1 MVGIIHS
8 FLLTLST
15 YFYIA
20 RIMDNGQSN
29 EQLAL
34 AWQFVERTGVNVFLT
49 GKAGTGKTTF
59 LRQLKERSPKR
70 MVVVAPT
77 GVAAI
82 NAGGVTIHSFFQFP
96 LAPYIPGGSF
106 NAKDEKFR
114 FSKEKK
120 NIIRTLDLLVIDEI
134 SMVRADLL
142 DQIDAV
148 LRLHKD
154 RHRPFGGVQLLMI
167 GDLSQLAP
175 VVKDSEWALLREYYR
190 TPYFFGSHALQQTQ
204 HVTIE
209 LTHVYRQTD
218 YTFINILNE
227 VRENRLSAESL
238 ARLNSRVIKTES
250 RENVI
255 LNKVKDLAS
264 DCAEDNCQLSIVNSP
279 FTDGTIRLTTHN
291 ATANRYNEE
300 RMDALKGVRF
310 TFKAEVSGTFPES
323 SYPAEETLVL
333 KKGCQVMF
341 LKNDS
346 RGSRYYNGKLG
357 IVSAV
362 DAGRICVRGI
372 DDDVEIEVEPD
383 VWTNAR
389 YVIDKESKEIREEI
403 EGEFRQYPL
412 RLAWAITVHKSQGL
426 TFDRAVLDVNAA
438 FAAGQVYVA
447 LSRCRS
453 LEGLV
458 LTAPLSLSSVKTD
471 AMVTDYMNVELEQ
484 ARHTA
489 GHLVALQRDYY
500 LAMLTELFSFNA
512 VEADFYRMMRLID
525 EHLYK
530 VYPLLLKEYKQTA
543 ERLAKEVTA
552 VSATFY
558 RQYTTLVAEASDYA
572 NDALLAERIHK
583 AATYFVEKMDELIR
597 PLIERTDLDS
607 DNKEIRERIT
617 EAAYNLKQSFAQ
629 KRHLLAQ
636 VTEKGFCVSSYLK
649 DKAVG
654 MLNAEQ
660 PAKRERKKNRAEV
673 KIEVDRNA
681 DIRHPRLFHRLRAWR
696 NGRAE
701 ELGRPVYGVLTQK
714 ALIGIV
720 NELPTSGREL
730 LRMPGF
736 GKKSLE
742 MFGREILAIVEEYV
756 EELRVKS

>member
-1 MVGIIHS
+1 MEKEH
-8 FLLTLST
+8 
-15 YFYIA
+15 
-20 RIMDNGQSN
+20 DNP
-29 EQLAL
+29 ELDL

-59 LRQLKERSPKR
+59 LRRLKERSPKR

-96 LAPYIPGGSF
+96 LAPYIPNTSFRGS
-106 NAKDEKFR
+106 DEKYR
-114 FSKEKK
+114 FSKEEK

-154 RHRPFGGVQLLMI
+154 KNRPFGGVQLLMI

-175 VVKDSEWALLREYYR
+175 VVKESEWAMLREYYA
-190 TPYFFGSHALQQTQ
+190 TPYFFGSLALQQTQ

-209 LTHVYRQTD
+209 LSHVYRQTD
-218 YTFINILNE
+218 HTFINILNE
-227 VRENRLSAESL
+227 VRENRLTAESL
-238 ARLNSRVIKTES
+238 ALLNARVKRQQTTDYGQQS
-250 RENVI
+250 
-255 LNKVKDLAS
+255 
-264 DCAEDNCQLSIVNSP
+264 AERSEFKIQNSEL
-279 FTDGTIRLTTHN
+279 TDGTIRLTTHN

-300 RMDALKGVRF
+300 RMDALKTPRF
-310 TFKAEVSGTFPES
+310 SFKAKVTGNFPET

-346 RGSRYYNGKLG
+346 QGSRYYNGKLG
-357 IVSAV
+357 EVTFV
-362 DAGRICVRGI
+362 DGSKICVRGLE
-372 DDDVEIEVEPD
+372 DNTEVEVEPE
-383 VWTNAR
+383 VWTNAH

-426 TFDRAVLDVNAA
+426 TFERAVLDVNAA

-447 LSRCRS
+447 LSRLRS

-458 LTAPLSLSSVKTD
+458 LTAPLSASAVLTD
-471 AMVTDYMNVELEQ
+471 TAVSNYMNMELEQ

-489 GHLVALQRDYY
+489 DSLSTLQRDYY
-500 LAMLTELFSFNA
+500 LYQLTELFTFR
-512 VEADFYRMMRLID
+512 ELEWDFHRVLRLID

-530 VYPLLLKEYKQTA
+530 VYPLLLKMYKQA
-543 ERLAKEVTA
+543 DEQFARELTA

-558 RQYTTLVAEASDYA
+558 RQYAALVMQSEDYA
-572 NDALLAERIHK
+572 TDKLLAERIHK
-583 AATYFVEKMDELIR
+583 AAVYFADHLDTLLK
-597 PLIERTDLDS
+597 PLIERTRLDS
-607 DNKEIRERIT
+607 DNKEIKERIT
-617 EAAYNLKQSFAQ
+617 EAVYALQQSFAQ
-629 KRHLLAQ
+629 KRHLLARVVARGFS
-636 VTEKGFCVSSYLK
+636 VTSYLK

-654 MLNAEQ
+654 LLNAEQ
-660 PAKRERKKNRAEV
+660 PAKRERKSKAIE
-673 KIEVDRNA
+673 KIEVDRNS
-681 DIRHPRLFHRLRAWR
+681 DIKHPKLFHKLRAWR
-696 NGRAE
+696 AARAE

-742 MFGREILAIVEEYV
+742 MFGKEILAIVQEYIEDNPV
-756 EELRVKS
+756 

>member
-1 MVGIIHS
+1 MEKE
-8 FLLTLST
+8 
-15 YFYIA
+15 
-20 RIMDNGQSN
+20 NSN
-29 EQLAL
+29 EHLDL
-34 AWQFVERTGVNVFLT
+34 AWQLVERTGVNVFLT

-59 LRQLKERSPKR
+59 LRRLKERSPKR

-106 NAKDEKFR
+106 NTKDEKYR

-175 VVKDSEWALLREYYR
+175 VVKEGEWALLREYYR

-218 YTFINILNE
+218 HTFINILNE
-227 VRENRLSAESL
+227 VRENRLTSESL
-238 ARLNSRVIKTES
+238 ARLNSRVDNRQQTEADS
-250 RENVI
+250 
-255 LNKVKDLAS
+255 
-264 DCAEDNCQLSIVNSP
+264 QFSIFNSQ
-279 FTDGTIRLTTHN
+279 FGDGTIRLTTHN

-310 TFKAEVSGTFPES
+310 SFKAQVSGTFPES
-323 SYPAEETLVL
+323 SYPAEDKLVL

-346 RGSRYYNGKLG
+346 QGSRYYNGKLG
-357 IVSAV
+357 IVSAI
-362 DAGRICVRGI
+362 DAERICVCGI
-372 DDDVEIEVEPD
+372 DDGVEIEVEPD

-389 YVIDKESKEIREEI
+389 YVIDKETKEIREEI

-471 AMVTDYMNVELEQ
+471 ALVADYMNVELEQ
-484 ARHTA
+484 AQHTA
-489 GHLVALQRDYY
+489 GHLPVLERDYY
-500 LAMLTELFSFNA
+500 LMMLTELFSFKTL
-512 VEADFYRMMRLID
+512 ETDFHRMLRLID

-530 VYPLLLKEYKQTA
+530 VYPLLLKMYKQA
-543 ERLAKEVTA
+543 DERMGKEIASVA
-552 VSATFY
+552 AIFY
-558 RQYTTLVAEASDYA
+558 RQYTSLVMESPDYA
-572 NDALLAERIHK
+572 TDPLLAERIHK
-583 AATYFVEKMDELIR
+583 AAAYFVEKLDELLR
-597 PLIERTDLDS
+597 PLIEYAALDS
-607 DNKEIRERIT
+607 DNREVKERLT
-617 EAAYNLKQSFAQ
+617 EASYNFKQSFAQ
-629 KRHLLAQ
+629 KHHLLTRVVAN
-636 VTEKGFCVSSYLK
+636 GFNVSTYLK
-649 DKAVG
+649 DKAMG
-654 MLNAEQ
+654 LLGADQ
-660 PAKRERKKNRAEV
+660 ATKRERTKSKAQD

-681 DIRHPRLFHRLRAWR
+681 DIRHPRLFHKLRAWR
-696 NGRAE
+696 NERAE
-701 ELGRPVYGVLTQK
+701 ELGRPAYGVLTQK
-714 ALIGIV
+714 ALIGIT

-742 MFGREILAIVEEYV
+742 MFGREILAIVQEY
-756 EELRVKS
+756 LDDGMQP

>member
-1 MVGIIHS
+1 M
-8 FLLTLST
+8 
-15 YFYIA
+15 IA
-20 RIMDNGQSN
+20 VSEDLCIFVLMENKVKGDNSLN
-29 EQLAL
+29 PELEQ

-59 LRQLKERSPKR
+59 LRRLKERSPKR

-106 NAKDEKFR
+106 NARDEKYR

-175 VVKDSEWALLREYYR
+175 VVKESEWALLREYYR
-190 TPYFFGSHALQQTQ
+190 TPYFFGSLALQQTQ

-209 LTHVYRQTD
+209 LQHVYRQSD
-218 YTFINILNE
+218 VSFINILNE
-227 VRENRLSAESL
+227 VRENRLTPESL
-238 ARLNSRVIKTES
+238 ALLNSRYVE
-250 RENVI
+250 ENHNSKLI
-255 LNKVKDLAS
+255 THNS
-264 DCAEDNCQLSIVNSP
+264 DGV
-279 FTDGTIRLTTHN
+279 IRLTTHN
-291 ATANRYNEE
+291 ATANSYNEC
-300 RMDALKGVRF
+300 RMDELKSIRF
-310 TFKAEVSGTFPES
+310 TFKAEVTGTFPES
-323 SYPAEETLVL
+323 SYPADESLVL

-341 LKNDS
+341 LKNDAQ
-346 RGSRYYNGKLG
+346 GSRYYNGKLG
-357 IVSAV
+357 IVTEL
-362 DAGRICVRGI
+362 DAKHISVRGL
-372 DDDVEIEVEPD
+372 DDDVVVEVEPD

-412 RLAWAITVHKSQGL
+412 RLAWAITIHKSQGL

-447 LSRCRS
+447 LSRLRS

-458 LTAPLSLSSVKTD
+458 LTAPLSPLSVKTD
-471 AMVTDYMNVELEQ
+471 MAVTDYMNTELEQ

-489 GHLVALQRDYY
+489 AHLSTFEQDYY
-500 LAMLTELFSFNA
+500 LALLTELFGFKSL
-512 VEADFYRMMRLID
+512 EADFHRVLRLLD

-530 VYPLLLKEYKQTA
+530 VYPLLLKMYKEA
-543 ERLAKEVTA
+543 DARFSSEIVA
-552 VSATFY
+552 VSDTFY
-558 RQYTTLVAEASDYA
+558 RQYASLVAASSDYA
-572 NDALLAERIHK
+572 ADALLAERVHK
-583 AATYFVEKMDELIR
+583 AATYFVNRLDDLLLQ
-597 PLIERTDLDS
+597 LIERTRIDS
-607 DNKEIRERIT
+607 DNKDLKERIA
-617 EAAYNLKQSFAQ
+617 EAVYNLQQSFAQ
-629 KRHLLAQ
+629 KRYLLAQ
-636 VTEKGFCVSSYLK
+636 VVENGFATSSYLK

-654 MLNAEQ
+654 MLRAEQ
-660 PAKRERKKNRAEV
+660 PVKRERKKSKVQE
-673 KIEVDRNA
+673 KIDVDRNS
-681 DIRHPRLFHRLRAWR
+681 DIRHPRLFQRLRAWR
-696 NGRAE
+696 ARRAD
-701 ELGRPVYGVLTQK
+701 ELGRPAYSVLSQR
-714 ALIGIV
+714 ALVGIV
-720 NELPTSGREL
+720 NELPVSGREL
-730 LRMPGF
+730 LRIPGF

-742 MFGREILAIVEEYV
+742 MFGKEILAIVQEYV
-756 EELRVKS
+756 DDTPLL

>member
-1 MVGIIHS
+1 MENPE
-8 FLLTLST
+8 L
-15 YFYIA
+15 
-20 RIMDNGQSN
+20 D
-29 EQLAL
+29 L

-96 LAPYIPGGSF
+96 LAPYIPGSSF
-106 NAKDEKFR
+106 NTKDEKFR

-148 LRLHKD
+148 LRLYKD
-154 RHRPFGGVQLLMI
+154 KHRPFGGVQLLMI

-175 VVKDSEWALLREYYR
+175 VVKENEWGMLREYYN
-190 TPYFFGSHALQQTQ
+190 TPYFFASHALRQTQ

-209 LTHVYRQTD
+209 LKHVYRQTD
-218 YTFINILNE
+218 RCFIDILNE
-227 VRENRLSAESL
+227 VRENRLTPESL
-238 ARLNSRVIKTES
+238 ERLNSRYIV
-250 RENVI
+250 
-255 LNKVKDLAS
+255 AQS
-264 DCAEDNCQLSIVNSP
+264 DSQLDEGI
-279 FTDGTIRLTTHN
+279 IRLTTHN
-291 ATANRYNEE
+291 ATANQYNEE

-310 TFKAEVSGTFPES
+310 SFKAQIVGNFPES
-323 SYPAEETLVL
+323 SYPAEEKLVL

-346 RGSRYYNGKLG
+346 QGSRYYNGKLG

-362 DAGRICVRGI
+362 DAEKICVRGI
-372 DDDVEIEVEPD
+372 DDGMEIEVEPD

-389 YVIDKESKEIREEI
+389 YVIDRETKEIREEI

-412 RLAWAITVHKSQGL
+412 RLAWAITIHKSQGL

-458 LTAPLSLSSVKTD
+458 LTAPLLASSVKTD
-471 AMVTDYMNVELEQ
+471 AMVTDYMNDELEQ
-484 ARHTA
+484 ARYATTR
-489 GHLVALQRDYY
+489 LDNYEKDYY
-500 LAMLTELFSFNA
+500 LAMLTELF
-512 VEADFYRMMRLID
+512 DFKPLEWDFHRVLRILD

-530 VYPLLLKEYKQTA
+530 VYPLLLQMYKQADKRFSQEIIT
-543 ERLAKEVTA
+543 
-552 VSATFY
+552 VSANFY
-558 RQYTTLVAEASDYA
+558 RQYAALVMQSADYA
-572 NDALLAERIHK
+572 TDAHLAERIHK
-583 AATYFVEKMDELIR
+583 ASAYF
-597 PLIERTDLDS
+597 IERLNDFINPLVERTKLDS
-607 DNKEIRERIT
+607 DNKELKERIA
-617 EAAYNLKQSFAQ
+617 EATYNFKQTFMQ
-629 KRHLLAQ
+629 KFQLLGR
-636 VTEKGFCVSSYLK
+636 VVENGFNVSSYLK
-649 DKAVG
+649 DKALG
-654 MLNAEQ
+654 LLSNEQ
-660 PAKRERKKNRAEV
+660 PAKRGQKKGKTVE
-673 KIEVDRNA
+673 KIEVDRNS
-681 DIRHPRLFHRLRAWR
+681 DIRHPKLFARLRAWR
-696 NGRAE
+696 SGRAE

-714 ALIGIV
+714 ALIGIT
-720 NELPTSGREL
+720 NELPISGREL
-730 LRMPGF
+730 LSMPGF

-742 MFGREILAIVEEYV
+742 MFGKEILAIVQEYIDDNPV
-756 EELRVKS
+756 

>member
-1 MVGIIHS
+1 ME
-8 FLLTLST
+8 
-15 YFYIA
+15 
-20 RIMDNGQSN
+20 RENSN
-29 EQLAL
+29 EHLDL
-34 AWQFVERTGVNVFLT
+34 AWQLVERTGVNVFLT

-59 LRQLKERSPKR
+59 LRRLKERSPKR

-106 NAKDEKFR
+106 NTKDEKYR

-175 VVKDSEWALLREYYR
+175 VVKEGEWALLREYYR

-218 YTFINILNE
+218 HTFINILNE
-227 VRENRLSAESL
+227 VRENRLTPESL
-238 ARLNSRVIKTES
+238 ARLNSRVDNRQQTEADS
-250 RENVI
+250 QFSI
-255 LNKVKDLAS
+255 LNS
-264 DCAEDNCQLSIVNSP
+264 Q
-279 FTDGTIRLTTHN
+279 FGDGTIRLTTHN

-310 TFKAEVSGTFPES
+310 SFRAQVSGTFPES
-323 SYPAEETLVL
+323 SYPAEEKLVL

-346 RGSRYYNGKLG
+346 QGSRYYNGKLG

-362 DAGRICVRGI
+362 DAESICVRGI
-372 DDDVEIEVEPD
+372 DDGEEIEVEPD

-389 YVIDKESKEIREEI
+389 YVIDKETKEIREEI

-458 LTAPLSLSSVKTD
+458 LTAPLSPTSVKTD
-471 AMVTDYMNVELEQ
+471 ALVTDYMNVELEQ

-489 GHLVALQRDYY
+489 GHLPVLERDYY
-500 LAMLTELFSFNA
+500 LMMLTELFSFKTL
-512 VEADFYRMMRLID
+512 EADFHRMLRLID

-530 VYPLLLKEYKQTA
+530 VYPLLLKMYKQA
-543 ERLAKEVTA
+543 DERWGKEVA
-552 VSATFY
+552 SVAATFY
-558 RQYTTLVAEASDYA
+558 RQYTSLVMESADYA
-572 NDALLAERIHK
+572 TDSLLAERIHK
-583 AATYFVEKMDELIR
+583 AATYFVEKLDELLR
-597 PLIERTDLDS
+597 PLIEYASLDS
-607 DNKEIRERIT
+607 DNREVKERLT
-617 EAAYNLKQSFAQ
+617 EASYNFKQSFGQ
-629 KRHLLAQ
+629 KHHLLTRVVAN
-636 VTEKGFCVSSYLK
+636 GFNVSTYLK
-649 DKAVG
+649 DKAMG
-654 MLNAEQ
+654 LLGADQ
-660 PAKRERKKNRAEV
+660 TAKRERTKSKAQE

-681 DIRHPRLFHRLRAWR
+681 DIRHPRLFYKLRAWR
-696 NGRAE
+696 NERAE
-701 ELGRPVYGVLTQK
+701 ELGRPAYGVLTQK
-714 ALIGIV
+714 ALIGIT

-742 MFGREILAIVEEYV
+742 MFGKEILAIVQGYIDDGMEP
-756 EELRVKS
+756 

>member
-1 MVGIIHS
+1 MKKE
-8 FLLTLST
+8 
-15 YFYIA
+15 
-20 RIMDNGQSN
+20 QEN
-29 EQLAL
+29 EHLDL
-34 AWQFVERTGVNVFLT
+34 AWQLVERTGVNVFLT

-59 LRQLKERSPKR
+59 LRRLKERSPKR

-106 NAKDEKFR
+106 NTKDEKYR

-175 VVKDSEWALLREYYR
+175 VVKEGEWVLLREYYR

-218 YTFINILNE
+218 HTFINILNE
-227 VRENRLSAESL
+227 VRENRLTSESL
-238 ARLNSRVIKTES
+238 ARLNSRVDNRQQTEADS
-250 RENVI
+250 QFSI
-255 LNKVKDLAS
+255 LNS
-264 DCAEDNCQLSIVNSP
+264 Q
-279 FTDGTIRLTTHN
+279 FGDGTIRLTTHN

-300 RMDALKGVRF
+300 RMDALKSIRF
-310 TFKAEVSGTFPES
+310 TFRADVSGTFPES
-323 SYPAEETLVL
+323 SYPAEEKLVL

-346 RGSRYYNGKLG
+346 QGSRYYNGKLG
-357 IVSAV
+357 IISHV
-362 DAGRICVRGI
+362 DANTIRVRGI
-372 DDDVEIEVEPD
+372 DDGVEIEVEPD

-389 YVIDKESKEIREEI
+389 YVIDKETKEIREEI

-458 LTAPLSLSSVKTD
+458 LTAPLSPSSVRTD
-471 AMVTDYMNVELEQ
+471 AVVTDYMNVELAQ
-484 ARHTA
+484 AQHTA
-489 GHLVALQRDYY
+489 SHLTTLERDYY
-500 LAMLTELFSFNA
+500 LAMLTELFHFNTLA
-512 VEADFYRMMRLID
+512 ADFHRMLRLID
-525 EHLYK
+525 EHLNK
-530 VYPLLLKEYKQTA
+530 VYPLLLKEYKKA
-543 ERLAKEVTA
+543 DERMAKEVTA
-552 VSATFY
+552 VSDTFY
-558 RQYTTLVAEASDYA
+558 RQYATLVMESAHYA
-572 NDALLAERIHK
+572 TDKLLAERIHK
-583 AATYFVEKMDELIR
+583 AATYFLERLDELLH
-597 PLIERTDLDS
+597 PLIERAALDS
-607 DNKEIRERIT
+607 DNREIKERLT
-617 EAAYNLKQSFAQ
+617 EATYNLRQSFAQ
-629 KRHLLAQ
+629 KRHLLAR
-636 VTEKGFCVSSYLK
+636 VVENGFSVSAYLK
-649 DKAVG
+649 DKAIG
-654 MLNAEQ
+654 LLNADQ
-660 PAKRERKKNRAEV
+660 PSKRERKKSVSPE

-681 DIRHPRLFHRLRAWR
+681 DIRHPRLFHKLRAWR
-696 NGRAE
+696 SARAD

-714 ALIGIV
+714 TLIGIV
-720 NELPTSGREL
+720 NELPTTGRDL

-742 MFGREILAIVEEYV
+742 MFGHEILAIVEGYIEDGV
-756 EELRVKS
+756 E

>member
-1 MVGIIHS
+1 MRKVSEG
-8 FLLTLST
+8 
-15 YFYIA
+15 
-20 RIMDNGQSN
+20 MKKEQSN
-29 EQLAL
+29 EQLDL
-34 AWQFVERTGVNVFLT
+34 AWQLVERTGVNVFLT

-59 LRQLKERSPKR
+59 LRRLKERSPKR

-106 NAKDEKFR
+106 NTKDEKYR

-175 VVKDSEWALLREYYR
+175 VVKEGEWVLLREYYR

-227 VRENRLSAESL
+227 VRENRLTSESL
-238 ARLNSRVIKTES
+238 ARLNSRVGNRQQTEADS
-250 RENVI
+250 
-255 LNKVKDLAS
+255 
-264 DCAEDNCQLSIVNSP
+264 QFSIFNSQ
-279 FTDGTIRLTTHN
+279 FGDGTIRLTTHN

-310 TFKAEVSGTFPES
+310 SFKAQVSGTFPES
-323 SYPAEETLVL
+323 SYPAEEKLVL

-346 RGSRYYNGKLG
+346 QGSRYYNGKLG

-362 DAGRICVRGI
+362 DAESICVCGI
-372 DDDVEIEVEPD
+372 DDGVEIEVEPD

-389 YVIDKESKEIREEI
+389 YVIDKETKEIREEI

-458 LTAPLSLSSVKTD
+458 LTAPLSPTSVKTD
-471 AMVTDYMNVELEQ
+471 ALVTDYMNVELEQ
-484 ARHTA
+484 AQHTA
-489 GHLVALQRDYY
+489 GHLPALERDYY
-500 LAMLTELFSFNA
+500 LMMLTELFSFKTL
-512 VEADFYRMMRLID
+512 EADFHRMLRLID

-530 VYPLLLKEYKQTA
+530 VYPLLLKMYKQA
-543 ERLAKEVTA
+543 DERWGKEVA
-552 VSATFY
+552 SVAATFY
-558 RQYTTLVAEASDYA
+558 RQYTSLVMESPDYA
-572 NDALLAERIHK
+572 TDPLLAERIHK
-583 AATYFVEKMDELIR
+583 AAAYFVEKLDELLR
-597 PLIERTDLDS
+597 PLIEYAALDS
-607 DNKEIRERIT
+607 DNREVKERLT
-617 EAAYNLKQSFAQ
+617 EASYNFKQSFAQ
-629 KRHLLAQ
+629 KYHLLTRVVAN
-636 VTEKGFCVSSYLK
+636 GFNVSTYLK
-649 DKAVG
+649 DKAMG
-654 MLNAEQ
+654 LLGADQ
-660 PAKRERKKNRAEV
+660 ATKRERTKSKAQE

-681 DIRHPRLFHRLRAWR
+681 DIRHPRLFHKLRSWR
-696 NGRAE
+696 NERAE

-714 ALIGIV
+714 ALIGIT

-742 MFGREILAIVEEYV
+742 MFGREILAIVQEY
-756 EELRVKS
+756 LDDGMQP

>member
-1 MVGIIHS
+1 MDRTDTHS
-8 FLLTLST
+8 TNPEL
-15 YFYIA
+15 
-20 RIMDNGQSN
+20 D
-29 EQLAL
+29 L
-34 AWQFVERTGVNVFLT
+34 AWQLVERTGVNVFLT

-59 LRQLKERSPKR
+59 LRRLKERSPKR

-106 NAKDEKFR
+106 NTKDEKYR

-175 VVKDSEWALLREYYR
+175 VVKEGEWALLREYYR

-218 YTFINILNE
+218 RTFIDILNE
-227 VRENRLSAESL
+227 VRENRLTPESL
-238 ARLNSRVIKTES
+238 ALLNSRVVES
-250 RENVI
+250 GKMMAEG
-255 LNKVKDLAS
+255 S
-264 DCAEDNCQLSIVNSP
+264 HPEDNCHLSSFNFPLES
-279 FTDGTIRLTTHN
+279 DGVIRLTTHN

-310 TFKAEVSGTFPES
+310 SFRAQVSGTFPES
-323 SYPAEETLVL
+323 SYPAEEKLVL

-346 RGSRYYNGKLG
+346 QGSRYYNGKLG

-362 DAGRICVRGI
+362 DAESICVRGI
-372 DDDVEIEVEPD
+372 DDGVEIEVEPD
-383 VWTNAR
+383 AWTNAR
-389 YVIDKESKEIREEI
+389 YVIDKETKEIREEI

-458 LTAPLSLSSVKTD
+458 LTAPLSPTSVKTD
-471 AMVTDYMNVELEQ
+471 ALVTDYMNVELEQ

-489 GHLVALQRDYY
+489 GHLPVLERDYY
-500 LAMLTELFSFNA
+500 LMMLTELFSFKTL
-512 VEADFYRMMRLID
+512 ETDFHRMLRLID

-530 VYPLLLKEYKQTA
+530 VYPLLLKMYKQA
-543 ERLAKEVTA
+543 DERWGKEVA
-552 VSATFY
+552 SVAATFY
-558 RQYTTLVAEASDYA
+558 RQYTSLVMESADYA
-572 NDALLAERIHK
+572 TDPLLAERIHK
-583 AATYFVEKMDELIR
+583 AATYFVEKLDELLR
-597 PLIERTDLDS
+597 PLIEYASLDS
-607 DNKEIRERIT
+607 DNREVKERLT
-617 EAAYNLKQSFAQ
+617 EASYNFKQSFGQ
-629 KRHLLAQ
+629 KHHLLTRVVAN
-636 VTEKGFCVSSYLK
+636 GFNVATYLK
-649 DKAVG
+649 DKAMG
-654 MLNAEQ
+654 LLGADQ
-660 PAKRERKKNRAEV
+660 TAKRERTKSKAQE

-681 DIRHPRLFHRLRAWR
+681 DIRHPRLFYKLRAWR
-696 NGRAE
+696 NERAE
-701 ELGRPVYGVLTQK
+701 ELGRPAYGVLTQK
-714 ALIGIV
+714 ALIGIT
-720 NELPTSGREL
+720 NELPISGREL

-742 MFGREILAIVEEYV
+742 MFGKEILAIVQGYIDDGMEP
-756 EELRVKS
+756 

>member
-1 MVGIIHS
+1 
-8 FLLTLST
+8 
-15 YFYIA
+15 
-20 RIMDNGQSN
+20 MDKEHVNP
-29 EQLAL
+29 ELDL

-59 LRQLKERSPKR
+59 LRRLKERSPKR

-96 LAPYIPGGSF
+96 LAPYIPNTSFRGS
-106 NAKDEKFR
+106 DEKYR

-154 RHRPFGGVQLLMI
+154 KNRPFGGVQLLMI

-175 VVKDSEWALLREYYR
+175 VVKESEWALLREHYA
-190 TPYFFGSHALQQTQ
+190 TPYFFGSLALQQTQ

-209 LTHVYRQTD
+209 LSHVYRQTD
-218 YTFINILNE
+218 HTFINILNE
-227 VRENRLSAESL
+227 VRENRLTAESL
-238 ARLNSRVIKTES
+238 ALLNARVGVS
-250 RENVI
+250 
-255 LNKVKDLAS
+255 L
-264 DCAEDNCQLSIVNSP
+264 QLSKLSENSENSENSE
-279 FTDGTIRLTTHN
+279 FIIHNSELTDGTIRLTTHN

-300 RMDALKGVRF
+300 RMDALKTPRF
-310 TFKAEVSGTFPES
+310 SFKATVTGNFPET

-346 RGSRYYNGKLG
+346 QGSRYYNGKLG
-357 IVSAV
+357 EVTFV
-362 DAGRICVRGI
+362 DGSKICVRGLE
-372 DDDVEIEVEPD
+372 DNTEVEVEPE
-383 VWTNAR
+383 VWTNAH

-426 TFDRAVLDVNAA
+426 TFERAVLDVNAA

-447 LSRCRS
+447 LSRLRS

-458 LTAPLSLSSVKTD
+458 LTAPLSASAVLTD
-471 AMVTDYMNVELEQ
+471 TAVSNYMNMELEQ

-489 GHLVALQRDYY
+489 DSLSTLQRDYY
-500 LAMLTELFSFNA
+500 LYQLTELFTFR
-512 VEADFYRMMRLID
+512 ELEWDFRRVLRLID

-530 VYPLLLKEYKQTA
+530 VYPLLLKMYKQA
-543 ERLAKEVTA
+543 DEQFARELTA

-558 RQYTTLVAEASDYA
+558 RQYAALVMQSEDYA
-572 NDALLAERIHK
+572 TDKLLAERIHK
-583 AATYFVEKMDELIR
+583 AAVYFADHLDTLLK
-597 PLIERTDLDS
+597 PLIERTRLDS
-607 DNKEIRERIT
+607 DNKEIKERIT
-617 EAAYNLKQSFAQ
+617 EAVYALQQSFAQ
-629 KRHLLAQ
+629 KRHLLARVIARGFS
-636 VTEKGFCVSSYLK
+636 VTSYLK

-654 MLNAEQ
+654 LLNAEQ
-660 PAKRERKKNRAEV
+660 PAKRERKSKAVE
-673 KIEVDRNA
+673 KIEVDRNS
-681 DIRHPRLFHRLRAWR
+681 DIKHPKLFHKLRAWR
-696 NGRAE
+696 ADRAE

-742 MFGREILAIVEEYV
+742 MFGKEILAIVQEYI
-756 EELRVKS
+756 EDDPTIF

>member
-1 MVGIIHS
+1 M
-8 FLLTLST
+8 
-15 YFYIA
+15 
-20 RIMDNGQSN
+20 RKEQSN
-29 EQLAL
+29 EQLDL

-59 LRQLKERSPKR
+59 LRRLKERSPKR

-106 NAKDEKFR
+106 NAKDEKYR

-175 VVKDSEWALLREYYR
+175 VVKDSEWTLLREYYR

-218 YTFINILNE
+218 HTFINILNE
-227 VRENRLSAESL
+227 VRENRLTSTSL
-238 ARLNSRVIKTES
+238 GLLNSRVINEDTHSETHDS
-250 RENVI
+250 P
-255 LNKVKDLAS
+255 LKV
-264 DCAEDNCQLSIVNSP
+264 QNS
-279 FTDGTIRLTTHN
+279 DGTIRLTTHN
-291 ATANRYNEE
+291 AIANRYNEE
-300 RMDALKGVRF
+300 RMDALDGVRF
-310 TFKAEVSGTFPES
+310 TFRAEVTGSFPES
-323 SYPAEETLVL
+323 SYPAEQKLVL
-333 KKGCQVMF
+333 KRGCQVMF
-341 LKNDS
+341 LKNDAQ
-346 RGSRYYNGKLG
+346 GSRYYNGKLG
-357 IVSAV
+357 MVSAI
-362 DAGRICVRGI
+362 DTEHIRVRGI
-372 DDDVEIEVEPD
+372 DDGEEIEVEPD

-389 YVIDKESKEIREEI
+389 YVIDKDTKEIREEI

-438 FAAGQVYVA
+438 FASGQVYVA
-447 LSRCRS
+447 LSRCRT
-453 LEGLV
+453 LEGLL
-458 LTAPLSLSSVKTD
+458 LTAPLLPSSVRTD
-471 AMVTDYMNVELEQ
+471 AVVADYMNVELEQ
-484 ARHTA
+484 AQHTA
-489 GHLVALQRDYY
+489 GHLTAFERDYY
-500 LAMLTELFSFNA
+500 LAMLTELFSFKTLE
-512 VEADFYRMMRLID
+512 VDFHRMLRLID

-530 VYPLLLKEYKQTA
+530 VYPLLLKEYKQA
-543 ERLAKEVTA
+543 DERLAGEVTA

-558 RQYTTLVAEASDYA
+558 RQYAALVMESADYA
-572 NDALLAERIHK
+572 SNPHLAERIRK
-583 AATYFVEKMDELIR
+583 ASTYFKDKLNDFILPLVER
-597 PLIERTDLDS
+597 VALDS
-607 DNKEIRERIT
+607 DNREVKERLT
-617 EAAYNLKQSFAQ
+617 EATYNLKQSFAQ
-629 KRHLLAQ
+629 KIHLLTR
-636 VTEKGFCVSSYLK
+636 VVDNGFSVSTYLK
-649 DKAVG
+649 DKAIG
-654 MLNAEQ
+654 LLNADTTT
-660 PAKRERKKNRAEV
+660 KRERKRGKVDE

-681 DIRHPRLFHRLRAWR
+681 DIQHPRLFHKLRAWR
-696 NGRAE
+696 SARAE

-720 NELPTSGREL
+720 NELPISGREL

-742 MFGREILAIVEEYV
+742 MFGREILTIVQEYIDDGMQP
-756 EELRVKS
+756 

>member
-1 MVGIIHS
+1 MGQDII
-8 FLLTLST
+8 
-15 YFYIA
+15 
-20 RIMDNGQSN
+20 N
-29 EQLAL
+29 EQLDL

-59 LRQLKERSPKR
+59 LRRLKERSPKR

-106 NAKDEKFR
+106 NTKDEKYR
-114 FSKEKK
+114 FGKEKK

-175 VVKDSEWALLREYYR
+175 VVKDSEWSLLREYYH

-218 YTFINILNE
+218 RTFIDILNE
-227 VRENRLSAESL
+227 VRENRLTSESL
-238 ARLNSRVIKTES
+238 ARLNSRVAYGQQTGT
-250 RENVI
+250 
-255 LNKVKDLAS
+255 
-264 DCAEDNCQLSIVNSP
+264 NSEIRNQKSEIIE
-279 FTDGTIRLTTHN
+279 GVIRLTTHN

-310 TFKAEVSGTFPES
+310 SFRADVTGAFPES
-323 SYPAEETLVL
+323 SYPAEEKLVL

-346 RGSRYYNGKLG
+346 QGSRYYNGKLG
-357 IVSAV
+357 VVSAI
-362 DAGRICVRGI
+362 DAERICVRGI
-372 DDDVEIEVEPD
+372 DDGEEIVVEPD

-389 YVIDKESKEIREEI
+389 YVIDKETKEIREEI

-471 AMVTDYMNVELEQ
+471 ALVTDYMNVELEQ
-484 ARHTA
+484 AQHTA
-489 GHLVALQRDYY
+489 GHLTALERDYY
-500 LAMLTELFSFNA
+500 LMMLTELFNFKTL
-512 VEADFYRMMRLID
+512 EADFHRMLRLID

-530 VYPLLLKEYKQTA
+530 VYPLLLKEYKRA
-543 ERLAKEVTA
+543 DERMTKEITA

-558 RQYTTLVAEASDYA
+558 RQYAALVMESPDYA
-572 NDALLAERIHK
+572 ADRLLAERIHK
-583 AATYFVEKMDELIR
+583 AASYFLERLDDFMG
-597 PLIERTDLDS
+597 PLMERAALDS
-607 DNKEIRERIT
+607 DNKEVKERLT

-629 KRHLLAQ
+629 KRHLLAR
-636 VTEKGFCVSSYLK
+636 VVGNGFNVSAYLK
-649 DKAVG
+649 DKAMG
-654 MLNAEQ
+654 LLNADQ
-660 PAKRERKKNRAEV
+660 PAKRERKKSAVPE

-681 DIRHPRLFHRLRAWR
+681 DIRHPRLFHKLRAWR
-696 NGRAE
+696 SERAE
-701 ELGRPVYGVLTQK
+701 ELERPVYGVLTQK
-714 ALIGIV
+714 ALIGIA

-742 MFGREILAIVEEYV
+742 MFGREILAIVREYL
-756 EELRVKS
+756 EN

>member
-1 MVGIIHS
+1 MDTIDTHS
-8 FLLTLST
+8 TNSEL
-15 YFYIA
+15 
-20 RIMDNGQSN
+20 D
-29 EQLAL
+29 L
-34 AWQFVERTGVNVFLT
+34 AWQLVERTGVNVFLT

-59 LRQLKERSPKR
+59 LRRLRERSPKR

-96 LAPYIPGGSF
+96 LAPYIPGGAF
-106 NAKDEKFR
+106 RAKDEKYR

-148 LRLHKD
+148 LRLHRD

-175 VVKDSEWALLREYYR
+175 VVKESEWALLREYYR
-190 TPYFFGSHALQQTQ
+190 TPYFFGSLALQQTQ

-209 LTHVYRQTD
+209 LSHVYRQTD
-218 YTFINILNE
+218 RTFINILNE
-227 VRENRLSAESL
+227 VRENRLTPASL
-238 ARLNSRVIKTES
+238 ARLNERVVFSES
-250 RENVI
+250 EESV
-255 LNKVKDLAS
+255 
-264 DCAEDNCQLSIVNSP
+264 
-279 FTDGTIRLTTHN
+279 DGVIRLTTHN

-300 RMDALKGVRF
+300 RMDALKGIRF
-310 TFKAEVSGTFPES
+310 SFKAKVIGNFPES

-333 KKGCQVMF
+333 KEGCQVMF

-346 RGSRYYNGKLG
+346 QDSRYYNGKLG
-357 IVSAV
+357 VVTSV
-362 DAGRICVRGI
+362 DASKICVRGI
-372 DDDVEIEVEPD
+372 EDDNIVEVEPE

-389 YVIDKESKEIREEI
+389 YVIDKETKEIREEI

-412 RLAWAITVHKSQGL
+412 RLAWAITIHKSQGL

-458 LTAPLSLSSVKTD
+458 LTAPLNTASVRTD
-471 AMVTDYMNVELEQ
+471 MVVTDYMNTELEQ
-484 ARHTA
+484 AQQTA
-489 GHLVALQRDYY
+489 NRLDALERDYY
-500 LAMLTELFSFNA
+500 HSMLAELF
-512 VEADFYRMMRLID
+512 DFRPLEWDFHRMLRLLD

-530 VYPLLLKEYKQTA
+530 VYPQLLKRYKQA
-543 ERLAKEVTA
+543 DEKFAREITA
-552 VSATFY
+552 VSGTFY
-558 RQYTTLVAEASDYA
+558 RQYTEFVIQSEDYA
-572 NDALLAERIHK
+572 ADTHLAERIHK
-583 AATYFVEKMDELIR
+583 AATYFVERLETLLK
-597 PLIERTDLDS
+597 PLLSDTQVDS
-607 DNKEIRERIT
+607 DNQEIKERIVET
-617 EAAYNLKQSFAQ
+617 LYTLNQTFAQ
-629 KRHLLAQ
+629 KLHLLSR
-636 VTEKGFCVSSYLK
+636 VTQQGFTVADYLK
-649 DKAVG
+649 AKATGLLSV
-654 MLNAEQ
+654 E
-660 PAKRERKKNRAEV
+660 PTKRERKKSATTE
-673 KIEVDRNA
+673 KIDVDRNS
-681 DIRHPRLFHRLRAWR
+681 DIRHPKLFHTLRQWR
-696 NGRAE
+696 AARAE

-714 ALIGIV
+714 SLIGIA
-720 NELPTSGREL
+720 NELPMSGREL

-742 MFGREILAIVEEYV
+742 MFGKEILAIIQEYIEDNPV
-756 EELRVKS
+756 

>member
-1 MVGIIHS
+1 MGQDII
-8 FLLTLST
+8 
-15 YFYIA
+15 
-20 RIMDNGQSN
+20 N
-29 EQLAL
+29 EQLDL

-59 LRQLKERSPKR
+59 LRRLKERSPKR

-106 NAKDEKFR
+106 NTKDEKYR

-175 VVKDSEWALLREYYR
+175 VVKDSEWSLLREYYH

-218 YTFINILNE
+218 RTFIDILNE
-227 VRENRLSAESL
+227 VRENRLTSESL
-238 ARLNSRVIKTES
+238 ARLNSRVAYGQQTGT
-250 RENVI
+250 
-255 LNKVKDLAS
+255 
-264 DCAEDNCQLSIVNSP
+264 NSEIRNQKSEIIE
-279 FTDGTIRLTTHN
+279 GVIRLTTHN

-300 RMDALKGVRF
+300 RMDALNGVRF
-310 TFKAEVSGTFPES
+310 SFRADVTGTFPES
-323 SYPAEETLVL
+323 SYPAEEKLVL

-346 RGSRYYNGKLG
+346 QGSRYYNGKLG
-357 IVSAV
+357 VVSAI
-362 DAGRICVRGI
+362 DAERICVRGI
-372 DDDVEIEVEPD
+372 DDGEEIVVEPD

-389 YVIDKESKEIREEI
+389 YVIDKETKEIREEI

-471 AMVTDYMNVELEQ
+471 ALVTDYMNVELEQ
-484 ARHTA
+484 AQHTA
-489 GHLVALQRDYY
+489 GHLTALERDYY
-500 LAMLTELFSFNA
+500 LMMLTELFNFKTL
-512 VEADFYRMMRLID
+512 EADFHRMLRLID

-530 VYPLLLKEYKQTA
+530 VYPLLLKEYKRA
-543 ERLAKEVTA
+543 DERMAKEITA

-558 RQYTTLVAEASDYA
+558 RQYAALVMESPDYA
-572 NDALLAERIHK
+572 ADRLLAERIHK
-583 AATYFVEKMDELIR
+583 AASYFLERLDDFMG
-597 PLIERTDLDS
+597 PLMERAALDS
-607 DNKEIRERIT
+607 DNKEVKERLT

-629 KRHLLAQ
+629 KRHLLAR
-636 VTEKGFCVSSYLK
+636 VVENGFNVSTYLK

-654 MLNAEQ
+654 LLNADQ
-660 PAKRERKKNRAEV
+660 PAKRERKKGAVPE

-681 DIRHPRLFHRLRAWR
+681 DIRHPRLFHKLRAWR
-696 NGRAE
+696 SERAE

-714 ALIGIV
+714 ALIGIA
-720 NELPTSGREL
+720 NELPTSDREL

-742 MFGREILAIVEEYV
+742 MFGREILAIVREYL
-756 EELRVKS
+756 EN

>member
-1 MVGIIHS
+1 MSWG
-8 FLLTLST
+8 L
-15 YFYIA
+15 
-20 RIMDNGQSN
+20 DN
-29 EQLAL
+29 EPLDL

-59 LRQLKERSPKR
+59 LRRLKERSPKR

-106 NAKDEKFR
+106 NTKDEKYR

-175 VVKDSEWALLREYYR
+175 VVKEGEWALLREYYR

-218 YTFINILNE
+218 HTFINILNE
-227 VRENRLSAESL
+227 VRENRLTAESL
-238 ARLNSRVIKTES
+238 ARLNSRVATSGKMKDES
-250 RENVI
+250 GKSVNEG
-255 LNKVKDLAS
+255 S
-264 DCAEDNCQLSIVNSP
+264 HPEDNCHLSTFNFSL
-279 FTDGTIRLTTHN
+279 DEGTIRLTTHN

-310 TFKAEVSGTFPES
+310 TFRADVSGTFPES
-323 SYPAEETLVL
+323 SYPAEEKLVL

-341 LKNDS
+341 LKNDVQ
-346 RGSRYYNGKLG
+346 GSRYYNGKIG
-357 IVSAV
+357 IISAI
-362 DAGRICVRGI
+362 DAEHIRVRGI
-372 DDDVEIEVEPD
+372 DDGEEIEVEPD

-389 YVIDKESKEIREEI
+389 YVIDKETKEIREEI

-438 FAAGQVYVA
+438 FASGQVYVA
-447 LSRCRS
+447 LSRCRT

-471 AMVTDYMNVELEQ
+471 AVVTDYMNVELEQ
-484 ARHTA
+484 AQHTA
-489 GHLVALQRDYY
+489 GHLSALEREYY
-500 LAMLTELFSFNA
+500 LAMLTELFSFKTL
-512 VEADFYRMMRLID
+512 EMDFRRMLRLID

-530 VYPLLLKEYKQTA
+530 VYPLLLKEYKQA
-543 ERLAKEVTA
+543 DERLAKEVTA

-558 RQYTTLVAEASDYA
+558 RQYAALVMESADYA
-572 NDALLAERIHK
+572 TDSHLAERIRK
-583 AATYFVEKMDELIR
+583 AATYFKDRLETLIR
-597 PLIERTDLDS
+597 PLVERAALDS
-607 DNKEIRERIT
+607 DNREVKERLT
-617 EAAYNLKQSFAQ
+617 EATYNLKQSFAQ
-629 KRHLLAQ
+629 KIHLLTR
-636 VTEKGFCVSSYLK
+636 VVDNGFSISTYLK
-649 DKAVG
+649 DKAIG
-654 MLNAEQ
+654 MLGADTT
-660 PAKRERKKNRAEV
+660 AKRERKRSKADE

-681 DIRHPRLFHRLRAWR
+681 DIRHPRLFHKLRAWR
-696 NGRAE
+696 SERAD

-720 NELPTSGREL
+720 NELPISGREL

-742 MFGREILAIVEEYV
+742 MFGREILAIVQEYIDDGMQP
-756 EELRVKS
+756 

>member
-1 MVGIIHS
+1 MKNNEQ
-8 FLLTLST
+8 T
-15 YFYIA
+15 
-20 RIMDNGQSN
+20 N
-29 EQLAL
+29 EQLDL
-34 AWQFVERTGVNVFLT
+34 AWQFIERTGVNVFLT

-59 LRQLKERSPKR
+59 LRRLKERSPKR

-106 NAKDEKFR
+106 NAKDEKYR

-120 NIIRTLDLLVIDEI
+120 NIIHTLDLLVIDEI

-167 GDLSQLAP
+167 GDLRQLAP
-175 VVKDSEWALLREYYR
+175 VVKESEWALLREYYR
-190 TPYFFGSHALQQTQ
+190 TPYFFGSQALQQTQ

-218 YTFINILNE
+218 HTFINILNE
-227 VRENRLSAESL
+227 VRENRLTAESL
-238 ARLNSRVIKTES
+238 ARLNSRVATSGKTKDES
-250 RENVI
+250 GKLVNEG
-255 LNKVKDLAS
+255 S
-264 DCAEDNCQLSIVNSP
+264 HPEDNCHLSSLNFSL
-279 FTDGTIRLTTHN
+279 DEGTIRLTTHN

-300 RMDALKGVRF
+300 RMDALKSIRF
-310 TFKAEVSGTFPES
+310 SFRADVSGTFPES

-346 RGSRYYNGKLG
+346 QGSRYYNGKLG
-357 IVSAV
+357 IVSYV
-362 DAGRICVRGI
+362 DGKSIRVRGL
-372 DDDVEIEVEPD
+372 DDGEEIEVEPD

-389 YVIDKESKEIREEI
+389 YVIDKETKEIREEI
-403 EGEFRQYPL
+403 EGEFRQFPL

-426 TFDRAVLDVNAA
+426 TFDRAVVDVNAA
-438 FAAGQVYVA
+438 FASGQVYVA

-471 AMVTDYMNVELEQ
+471 AVVTDYMNVELEQ
-484 ARHTA
+484 AQHTA
-489 GHLVALQRDYY
+489 GHLPTLERDYY
-500 LAMLTELFSFNA
+500 LAMLTELFSFKA
-512 VEADFYRMMRLID
+512 LEVDFHRMLRLID

-530 VYPLLLKEYKQTA
+530 VYPLLLKEYKQA
-543 ERLAKEVTA
+543 DERLAKEINA
-552 VSATFY
+552 VSASFY
-558 RQYTTLVAEASDYA
+558 RQYATLVMESADYA
-572 NDALLAERIHK
+572 TNPHLAERVHK
-583 AATYFVEKMDELIR
+583 AATYFLERLDELIQ
-597 PLIERTDLDS
+597 PLAERAALDS
-607 DNKEIRERIT
+607 DNKEVKERLT
-617 EAAYNLKQSFAQ
+617 EASYSFKQTFLQ
-629 KRHLLAQ
+629 KRHLLSR
-636 VTEKGFCVSSYLK
+636 VVENGFSVATYLK
-649 DKAVG
+649 DKAIGV
-654 MLNAEQ
+654 LNADV
-660 PAKRERKKNRAEV
+660 PAKRERAKSKVE
-673 KIEVDRNA
+673 KIEVSRDA
-681 DIRHPRLFHRLRAWR
+681 DIRHPRLFHKLRAWR
-696 NGRAE
+696 SARAD

-730 LRMPGF
+730 LLMPGF

-742 MFGREILAIVEEYV
+742 MFGREILAIVDEYI
-756 EELRVKS
+756 EDGMQP

>member
-1 MVGIIHS
+1 MEKEH
-8 FLLTLST
+8 
-15 YFYIA
+15 
-20 RIMDNGQSN
+20 DNP
-29 EQLAL
+29 ELDL

-59 LRQLKERSPKR
+59 LRRLKERSPKR

-96 LAPYIPGGSF
+96 LAPYIPNTSFRGS
-106 NAKDEKFR
+106 DEKYR

-154 RHRPFGGVQLLMI
+154 KNRPFGGVQLLMI

-175 VVKDSEWALLREYYR
+175 VVKESEWALLREHYA
-190 TPYFFGSHALQQTQ
+190 TPYFFGSLALQQTQ

-209 LTHVYRQTD
+209 LSHVYRQTD
-218 YTFINILNE
+218 HTFINILNE
-227 VRENRLSAESL
+227 VRENRLTAESL
-238 ARLNSRVIKTES
+238 ALLNARVKRQQTTDYGQQS
-250 RENVI
+250 
-255 LNKVKDLAS
+255 
-264 DCAEDNCQLSIVNSP
+264 AERSEFKIQNSEL
-279 FTDGTIRLTTHN
+279 TDGTIRLTTHN

-300 RMDALKGVRF
+300 RMDALKTPRF
-310 TFKAEVSGTFPES
+310 SFKATVTGNFPET

-346 RGSRYYNGKLG
+346 QGSRYYNGKLG
-357 IVSAV
+357 EVTFV
-362 DAGRICVRGI
+362 DGSKICVRGLE
-372 DDDVEIEVEPD
+372 DNTEVEVEPE
-383 VWTNAR
+383 VWTNAH
-389 YVIDKESKEIREEI
+389 YVIDRESKEIREEI

-426 TFDRAVLDVNAA
+426 TFEHAVLDVNAA

-447 LSRCRS
+447 LSRLRS

-458 LTAPLSLSSVKTD
+458 LTAPLSASAVLTD
-471 AMVTDYMNVELEQ
+471 TAVSNYMNMELEQ

-489 GHLVALQRDYY
+489 DSLSTLQRDYY
-500 LAMLTELFSFNA
+500 LYQLTELFTFR
-512 VEADFYRMMRLID
+512 ELEWDFHRVLRLID

-530 VYPLLLKEYKQTA
+530 VYPLLLKMYKQA
-543 ERLAKEVTA
+543 DEQFARELTA

-558 RQYTTLVAEASDYA
+558 RQYAALVMQSEDYA
-572 NDALLAERIHK
+572 TDKLLAERIHK
-583 AATYFVEKMDELIR
+583 AAVYFADHLDTLLK
-597 PLIERTDLDS
+597 PLIERTRLDS
-607 DNKEIRERIT
+607 DNKEIKERIT
-617 EAAYNLKQSFAQ
+617 EAVYALQQSFAQ
-629 KRHLLAQ
+629 KRHLLARVVARGFS
-636 VTEKGFCVSSYLK
+636 VTSYLK

-654 MLNAEQ
+654 LLNAEQ
-660 PAKRERKKNRAEV
+660 PAKRERKSKAVE
-673 KIEVDRNA
+673 KIEVDRNS
-681 DIRHPRLFHRLRAWR
+681 DIKHPKLFHKLRAWR
-696 NGRAE
+696 AARAE

-720 NELPTSGREL
+720 NELPISGREL

-742 MFGREILAIVEEYV
+742 MFGKEILAIVQEYI
-756 EELRVKS
+756 EDDPTIF

>member
-1 MVGIIHS
+1 MS
-8 FLLTLST
+8 KEQT
-15 YFYIA
+15 
-20 RIMDNGQSN
+20 N
-29 EQLAL
+29 EQLEL

-59 LRQLKERSPKR
+59 LRRLKERSPKR
-70 MVVVAPT
+70 MIVVAPT

-106 NAKDEKFR
+106 NSKDEKYR

-175 VVKDSEWALLREYYR
+175 VVKDDEWTLLREYYH
-190 TPYFFGSHALQQTQ
+190 TPYFFGSHALQQTR

-209 LTHVYRQTD
+209 LTHVYRQSD
-218 YTFINILNE
+218 QTFINILNE
-227 VRENRLSAESL
+227 VRENRLTPQSL
-238 ARLNSRVIKTES
+238 ELLNSRCIGKAPHSELD
-250 RENVI
+250 E
-255 LNKVKDLAS
+255 
-264 DCAEDNCQLSIVNSP
+264 
-279 FTDGTIRLTTHN
+279 GTIRLTTHN

-300 RMDALKGVRF
+300 RMDALGGIRF
-310 TFKAEVSGTFPES
+310 SYRADISGTFPES

-341 LKNDS
+341 LKNDTQ
-346 RGSRYYNGKLG
+346 GSRYYNGKLG
-357 IVSAV
+357 IVSN
-362 DAGRICVRGI
+362 I
-372 DDDVEIEVEPD
+372 DGEHIYVKDFDDGEEIEVEPD

-389 YVIDKESKEIREEI
+389 YVIDKETREIREEI

-426 TFDRAVLDVNAA
+426 TFEHAVLDVNAA
-438 FAAGQVYVA
+438 FASGQVYVA

-453 LEGLV
+453 LEGLI
-458 LTAPLSLSSVKTD
+458 LTAPLLLSSVRTD
-471 AMVTDYMNVELEQ
+471 ALVTDYMDVELEQ
-484 ARHTA
+484 AQHTA
-489 GHLVALQRDYY
+489 GHLSQLEREYY
-500 LAMLTELFSFNA
+500 LLMLTELFSFKTL
-512 VEADFYRMMRLID
+512 ESDFHRMLRLID

-530 VYPLLLKEYKQTA
+530 VYPLLLKEYKQTD
-543 ERLAKEVTA
+543 ERLTREITS
-552 VSATFY
+552 VSANFY
-558 RQYTTLVAEASDYA
+558 RQYAMLIKESEDYTTDT
-572 NDALLAERIHK
+572 LLAERIHK
-583 AATYFVEKMDELIR
+583 AAKYFKEKLDELLR
-597 PLIERTDLDS
+597 PLVERAVLDS
-607 DNKEIRERIT
+607 DNRDIKERLT
-617 EAAYNLKQSFAQ
+617 EATYNLQQSFAQ
-629 KRHLLAQ
+629 KRHLLTR
-636 VTEKGFCVSSYLK
+636 VTDCGFNVSTYLK
-649 DKAVG
+649 DKAIG
-654 MLNAEQ
+654 LLNAEQ
-660 PAKRERKKNRAEV
+660 PAPRKRSKAQE
-673 KIEVDRNA
+673 KIEVDRNS
-681 DIRHPRLFHRLRAWR
+681 DILHPRLFHTLRAWR
-696 NGRAE
+696 SQRAD
-701 ELGRPVYGVLTQK
+701 ELGRPIYGVLTQK

-720 NELPTSGREL
+720 NELPISGREL

-742 MFGREILAIVEEYV
+742 MFGREILAIVQEYIDDGMQP
-756 EELRVKS
+756 

>member
-1 MVGIIHS
+1 MEKEH
-8 FLLTLST
+8 
-15 YFYIA
+15 
-20 RIMDNGQSN
+20 SN
-29 EQLAL
+29 EQLDL
-34 AWQFVERTGVNVFLT
+34 AWQLVERTGVNVFLT

-59 LRQLKERSPKR
+59 LRRLKERSPKR

-106 NAKDEKFR
+106 NTKDEKYR

-175 VVKDSEWALLREYYR
+175 VVKEGEWALLREYYH

-209 LTHVYRQTD
+209 LAHVYRQTD
-218 YTFINILNE
+218 RTFIDILNE
-227 VRENRLSAESL
+227 VRENRLTSKSL
-238 ARLNSRVIKTES
+238 ELLNSRVFNGQHTTDIHP
-250 RENVI
+250 
-255 LNKVKDLAS
+255 
-264 DCAEDNCQLSIVNSP
+264 EDNCQLSIVNSQ
-279 FTDGTIRLTTHN
+279 FTKGVIRLTTHN

-310 TFKAEVSGTFPES
+310 SFRAQVSGTFPES
-323 SYPAEETLVL
+323 SYPAEEKLVL

-346 RGSRYYNGKLG
+346 QGSRYYNGKLG

-362 DAGRICVRGI
+362 DAERICVRGI
-372 DDDVEIEVEPD
+372 DDGEEIEVEPD

-389 YVIDKESKEIREEI
+389 YVIDKETKEIREEI

-458 LTAPLSLSSVKTD
+458 LTAPLSPTSVKTD
-471 AMVTDYMNVELEQ
+471 ALVTDYMNVELEQ
-484 ARHTA
+484 AQHTA
-489 GHLVALQRDYY
+489 GHLPVLERDYY
-500 LAMLTELFSFNA
+500 LMMLTELFSFKTL
-512 VEADFYRMMRLID
+512 ETDFHRMLHLID

-530 VYPLLLKEYKQTA
+530 VYPLLLKMYKQA
-543 ERLAKEVTA
+543 DERWGKEVA
-552 VSATFY
+552 SVAATFY
-558 RQYTTLVAEASDYA
+558 RQYTSLVMESANYA
-572 NDALLAERIHK
+572 TDPLLAERIHK
-583 AATYFVEKMDELIR
+583 AATYFVEKLDELLR
-597 PLIERTDLDS
+597 PLIEYASLDS
-607 DNKEIRERIT
+607 DNKEVKERLT
-617 EAAYNLKQSFAQ
+617 EASYNFKQSFAQ
-629 KRHLLAQ
+629 KHHLLTRVVAN
-636 VTEKGFCVSSYLK
+636 GFNVSTYLK
-649 DKAVG
+649 DKAMG
-654 MLNAEQ
+654 LLNADQ
-660 PAKRERKKNRAEV
+660 TTKRERTKSKAQE

-681 DIRHPRLFHRLRAWR
+681 DIRHPRLFHKLRAWR
-696 NGRAE
+696 NERAE
-701 ELGRPVYGVLTQK
+701 ELGRPAYGVLTQK
-714 ALIGIV
+714 ALIGIA

-742 MFGREILAIVEEYV
+742 MFGKEILAIVEEYI
-756 EELRVKS
+756 ENHPI

>member
-1 MVGIIHS
+1 MKNNEQ
-8 FLLTLST
+8 T
-15 YFYIA
+15 
-20 RIMDNGQSN
+20 N
-29 EQLAL
+29 EQLDL
-34 AWQFVERTGVNVFLT
+34 AWQFIERTGVNVFLT

-59 LRQLKERSPKR
+59 LRRLKERSPKR

-106 NAKDEKFR
+106 NAKDEKYR

-175 VVKDSEWALLREYYR
+175 VVKESEWALLREYYR
-190 TPYFFGSHALQQTQ
+190 TPYFFGSQALQQTQ

-218 YTFINILNE
+218 HTFINILNE
-227 VRENRLSAESL
+227 VRENRLTPESL
-238 ARLNSRVIKTES
+238 ARLNSRVTNTTSCES
-250 RENVI
+250 VI
-255 LNKVKDLAS
+255 LNECEGSRSGLCEILR
-264 DCAEDNCQLSIVNSP
+264 CAQNDTIGEGA
-279 FTDGTIRLTTHN
+279 DGVIRLTTHN

-310 TFKAEVSGTFPES
+310 TFRADVSGTFPES
-323 SYPAEETLVL
+323 SYPAEEKLVL

-341 LKNDS
+341 LKNDAQ
-346 RGSRYYNGKLG
+346 GSRYYNGKIG
-357 IVSAV
+357 IISAI
-362 DAGRICVRGI
+362 DAEHIRVRGI
-372 DDDVEIEVEPD
+372 DDGEEIEVEPD

-389 YVIDKESKEIREEI
+389 YVIDKETKEIREEI

-438 FAAGQVYVA
+438 FASGQVYVA

-471 AMVTDYMNVELEQ
+471 AVVTDYMNVELEQ
-484 ARHTA
+484 AQHTA
-489 GHLVALQRDYY
+489 GHLSALEREYY
-500 LAMLTELFSFNA
+500 LAMLTELFSFKTL
-512 VEADFYRMMRLID
+512 ETDFRRMLRLID

-530 VYPLLLKEYKQTA
+530 VYPLLLKEYKQA
-543 ERLAKEVTA
+543 DERLAKEVTA

-558 RQYTTLVAEASDYA
+558 RQYMVLVMESSDYA
-572 NDALLAERIHK
+572 TDALLAERIHK
-583 AATYFVEKMDELIR
+583 AATYFKDKLDELIR
-597 PLIERTDLDS
+597 PLVERAALDS
-607 DNKEIRERIT
+607 DNREVKERLT
-617 EAAYNLKQSFAQ
+617 EATYNFKQSFAQ
-629 KRHLLAQ
+629 KAHLLTR
-636 VTEKGFCVSSYLK
+636 VVDNGFSISTYLK
-649 DKAVG
+649 DKAIG
-654 MLNAEQ
+654 MLGADTT
-660 PAKRERKKNRAEV
+660 AKRERKRSKADE

-681 DIRHPRLFHRLRAWR
+681 DIRHPRLFHKLRAWR
-696 NGRAE
+696 SARAD

-720 NELPTSGREL
+720 NELPISGREL

-742 MFGREILAIVEEYV
+742 MFGREILAIVQEYIDDGMQP
-756 EELRVKS
+756 

>member
-1 MVGIIHS
+1 MGQDII
-8 FLLTLST
+8 
-15 YFYIA
+15 
-20 RIMDNGQSN
+20 N
-29 EQLAL
+29 EQLDL

-59 LRQLKERSPKR
+59 LRRLKERSPKR

-106 NAKDEKFR
+106 NAKEEKYR

-120 NIIRTLDLLVIDEI
+120 NVIRTLDLLVIDEI

-175 VVKDSEWALLREYYR
+175 VVKDSEWSLLREYYH

-218 YTFINILNE
+218 RTFIDILNE
-227 VRENRLSAESL
+227 VRENRLTSRSL
-238 ARLNSRVIKTES
+238 ELLNSRVVNEDVELGAHSS
-250 RENVI
+250 R
-255 LNKVKDLAS
+255 LTA
-264 DCAEDNCQLSIVNSP
+264 QSP
-279 FTDGTIRLTTHN
+279 DGSIRLTTHN

-310 TFKAEVSGTFPES
+310 SFRADVTGTFPES
-323 SYPAEETLVL
+323 SYPAEEKLVL

-346 RGSRYYNGKLG
+346 QGSRYYNGKLG
-357 IVSAV
+357 VVSAI
-362 DAGRICVRGI
+362 DAERICVRGI
-372 DDDVEIEVEPD
+372 DDGEEIVVEPD

-389 YVIDKESKEIREEI
+389 YVIDKETKEIREEI

-471 AMVTDYMNVELEQ
+471 ALVTNYMNVELEQ
-484 ARHTA
+484 AQHTA
-489 GHLVALQRDYY
+489 GHLSALERDYY
-500 LAMLTELFSFNA
+500 LAMLTELFSFKTL
-512 VEADFYRMMRLID
+512 ETDFHRMLRLID

-530 VYPLLLKEYKQTA
+530 VYPLLLKEYKRA
-543 ERLAKEVTA
+543 DERMTKEITA
-552 VSATFY
+552 VSAVFY
-558 RQYTTLVAEASDYA
+558 RQYAALVMESPDYA
-572 NDALLAERIHK
+572 ADRLLAERIHK
-583 AATYFVEKMDELIR
+583 AASYFL
-597 PLIERTDLDS
+597 ERLDDFMGSLMERAALDS
-607 DNKEIRERIT
+607 DNKEVKERLT

-629 KRHLLAQ
+629 KCHLLAR
-636 VTEKGFCVSSYLK
+636 VVGNGFNVSAYLK
-649 DKAVG
+649 DKAMG
-654 MLNAEQ
+654 LLNADQ
-660 PAKRERKKNRAEV
+660 PAKRERKKSAVPE
-673 KIEVDRNA
+673 KIEVDCNA
-681 DIRHPRLFHRLRAWR
+681 DIRHPRLFHKLRAWR
-696 NGRAE
+696 SKRAD

-714 ALIGIV
+714 ALIGIANV
-720 NELPTSGREL
+720 LPTSDREL

-742 MFGREILAIVEEYV
+742 MFGKEILAIVEEY
-756 EELRVKS
+756 LGN

>member
-1 MVGIIHS
+1 M
-8 FLLTLST
+8 
-15 YFYIA
+15 
-20 RIMDNGQSN
+20 NKEQSN
-29 EQLAL
+29 EQLDL

-59 LRQLKERSPKR
+59 LRRLKERSPKR

-106 NAKDEKFR
+106 NTKDEKYR

-175 VVKDSEWALLREYYR
+175 VVKDSEWTLLREYYR
-190 TPYFFGSHALQQTQ
+190 TPYFFGSHALQQTR

-209 LTHVYRQTD
+209 LTHVYRQSD
-218 YTFINILNE
+218 RTFINILNE
-227 VRENRLSAESL
+227 VRENRLTPASL
-238 ARLNSRVIKTES
+238 ARLNSRVVES
-250 RENVI
+250 EKMVAEGSRP
-255 LNKVKDLAS
+255 
-264 DCAEDNCQLSIVNSP
+264 EDNCHLSSLDFP
-279 FTDGTIRLTTHN
+279 LDADGTIRLTTHN

-310 TFKAEVSGTFPES
+310 TFKAQVTGTFPES
-323 SYPAEETLVL
+323 SYPAEEKLVL

-346 RGSRYYNGKLG
+346 QGSRYYNGKLG
-357 IVSAV
+357 IVSSI
-362 DAGRICVRGI
+362 DAERICVRGF
-372 DDDVEIEVEPD
+372 DDNEEIEVEPD

-389 YVIDKESKEIREEI
+389 YVIDKETKEIREEI

-453 LEGLV
+453 LEGLA
-458 LTAPLSLSSVKTD
+458 LTAPLSPLSVKTD
-471 AMVTDYMNVELEQ
+471 AVVTDYMNVELEQ
-484 ARHTA
+484 AQQTA
-489 GHLVALQRDYY
+489 GHLSALERDYY
-500 LAMLTELFSFNA
+500 LAMLTELFNFKTLE
-512 VEADFYRMMRLID
+512 VDFHRMLRLLD

-530 VYPLLLKEYKQTA
+530 VYPLLLKEYKQA
-543 ERLAKEVTA
+543 DERMAKEITA

-558 RQYTTLVAEASDYA
+558 RQYATLVMESAEYA
-572 NDALLAERIHK
+572 TDKLIAERIHK
-583 AATYFVEKMDELIR
+583 AACYFLGRLDDFIA
-597 PLIERTDLDS
+597 PLMERASLDS
-607 DNKEIRERIT
+607 DNKEVKERLT
-617 EAAYNLKQSFAQ
+617 EATFNLKQSFAH
-629 KRHLLAQ
+629 KRYLLAR
-636 VTEKGFCVSSYLK
+636 VVENGFNVSTYLK
-649 DKAVG
+649 DKAIG
-654 MLNAEQ
+654 LLNAEK
-660 PAKRERKKNRAEV
+660 PEKRERKKSATPE
-673 KIEVDRNA
+673 KIEVDRDA
-681 DIRHPRLFHRLRAWR
+681 DIRHPRLFKKLRAWR
-696 NGRAE
+696 SMRAE
-701 ELGRPVYGVLTQK
+701 ELGRPAYSVLSQK

-720 NELPTSGREL
+720 NELPISGREL

-742 MFGREILAIVEEYV
+742 MFGREILAIVQEYV
-756 EELRVKS
+756 DN

>member
-1 MVGIIHS
+1 MGQDII
-8 FLLTLST
+8 
-15 YFYIA
+15 
-20 RIMDNGQSN
+20 N
-29 EQLAL
+29 EQLDL

-59 LRQLKERSPKR
+59 LRRLKERSPKR

-106 NAKDEKFR
+106 NTKDEKYR

-175 VVKDSEWALLREYYR
+175 VVKDSEWSLLREYYH

-218 YTFINILNE
+218 RTFIDILNE
-227 VRENRLSAESL
+227 VRENRLTSESL
-238 ARLNSRVIKTES
+238 ARLNSRVAYGQQTGT
-250 RENVI
+250 
-255 LNKVKDLAS
+255 
-264 DCAEDNCQLSIVNSP
+264 NSEIRNQKSEIIE
-279 FTDGTIRLTTHN
+279 GVIRLTTHN

-310 TFKAEVSGTFPES
+310 SFRAEVTGTFPES
-323 SYPAEETLVL
+323 SYPAEEKLVL

-346 RGSRYYNGKLG
+346 QGSRYYNGKLG
-357 IVSAV
+357 VVSAI
-362 DAGRICVRGI
+362 DAERICVRGI
-372 DDDVEIEVEPD
+372 DDGEEIVVEPD

-389 YVIDKESKEIREEI
+389 YVIDKETKEIREEI

-471 AMVTDYMNVELEQ
+471 ALVTDYMNVELEQ
-484 ARHTA
+484 AQHTA
-489 GHLVALQRDYY
+489 GHLTALERDYY
-500 LAMLTELFSFNA
+500 LMMLTELFNFKTL
-512 VEADFYRMMRLID
+512 EADFHRMLRLID

-530 VYPLLLKEYKQTA
+530 VYPLLLKEYKRA
-543 ERLAKEVTA
+543 DERMTKEITA
-552 VSATFY
+552 VSAVFY
-558 RQYTTLVAEASDYA
+558 RQYAALVMESPDYA
-572 NDALLAERIHK
+572 ADRLLAERIHK
-583 AATYFVEKMDELIR
+583 AASYFLERLDDFMG
-597 PLIERTDLDS
+597 PLMERAALDS
-607 DNKEIRERIT
+607 DNKEVKERLT

-629 KRHLLAQ
+629 KRHLLAR
-636 VTEKGFCVSSYLK
+636 VVGNGFNVSAYLK
-649 DKAVG
+649 DKAMG
-654 MLNAEQ
+654 LLNADQ
-660 PAKRERKKNRAEV
+660 PAKRERKKSAVPE

-681 DIRHPRLFHRLRAWR
+681 DIRHPRLFHKLRAWR
-696 NGRAE
+696 SKRAE

-714 ALIGIV
+714 ALIGIA

-742 MFGREILAIVEEYV
+742 MFGREILAIVREYL
-756 EELRVKS
+756 EN

>member
-1 MVGIIHS
+1 M
-8 FLLTLST
+8 
-15 YFYIA
+15 
-20 RIMDNGQSN
+20 MKEQEN

-59 LRQLKERSPKR
+59 LHRLKERSPKR

-106 NAKDEKFR
+106 NAKDEKYR

-175 VVKDSEWALLREYYR
+175 VVKESEWALLREYYR
-190 TPYFFGSHALQQTQ
+190 TPYFFGSHALQQTR

-209 LTHVYRQTD
+209 LQHVYRQTD
-218 YTFINILNE
+218 HTFINILNE
-227 VRENRLSAESL
+227 VRENRLTAESL
-238 ARLNSRVIKTES
+238 ARLNSRVVAPSTPPEG
-250 RENVI
+250 E
-255 LNKVKDLAS
+255 LAG
-264 DCAEDNCQLSIVNSP
+264 IVGASSSP
-279 FTDGTIRLTTHN
+279 QEGVGEAYIRLTTHN

-300 RMDALKGVRF
+300 RMDALKSIRF
-310 TFKAEVSGTFPES
+310 TFRADVSGTFPES
-323 SYPAEETLVL
+323 SYPADEKLVL

-341 LKNDS
+341 LKNDPQ
-346 RGSRYYNGKLG
+346 GSHYYNGKLG
-357 IVSAV
+357 IVSHV
-362 DAGRICVRGI
+362 DAKSIRVRGI
-372 DDDVEIEVEPD
+372 DDGVEIEVEPD

-389 YVIDKESKEIREEI
+389 YVIDKETKEIREEI

-471 AMVTDYMNVELEQ
+471 AVVTDYMNIELEQ
-484 ARHTA
+484 AGHTA
-489 GHLVALQRDYY
+489 SHLTALERDYY
-500 LAMLTELFSFNA
+500 LAMLTELFTFTA
-512 VEADFYRMMRLID
+512 LEADFHRMLRLID

-530 VYPLLLKEYKQTA
+530 VYPLLLKEYKQVA
-543 ERLAKEVTA
+543 ERFAKEI
-552 VSATFY
+552 VSVSTTFY
-558 RQYTTLVAEASDYA
+558 RQYATLVAEAADYA
-572 NDALLAERIHK
+572 ADTHLAERIHK
-583 AATYFVEKMDELIR
+583 AAAYFVDKLDTLLR
-597 PLIERTDLDS
+597 PLVERAALDS
-607 DNKEIRERIT
+607 DNKEVKERLT
-617 EAAYNLKQSFAQ
+617 EATYSLKQSFAQ
-629 KRHLLAQ
+629 KRHLLAR
-636 VTEKGFCVSSYLK
+636 VVEHGFNVSTYLK
-649 DKAVG
+649 DKAIG
-654 MLNAEQ
+654 LLDSESA
-660 PAKRERKKNRAEV
+660 AKRERKNKAVE
-673 KIEVDRNA
+673 KIEVDRNS
-681 DIRHPRLFHRLRAWR
+681 DIRHPRLMQRLRAWR
-696 NGRAE
+696 SERAD

-720 NELPTSGREL
+720 NELPTSGRDL

-742 MFGREILAIVEEYV
+742 MFGREILAIVEEYIEDGV
-756 EELRVKS
+756 E

>member
-1 MVGIIHS
+1 MSWG
-8 FLLTLST
+8 L
-15 YFYIA
+15 
-20 RIMDNGQSN
+20 DN
-29 EQLAL
+29 EPLDL

-59 LRQLKERSPKR
+59 LRRLKERSPKR

-106 NAKDEKFR
+106 NTKDEKYR

-175 VVKDSEWALLREYYR
+175 VVKEGEWVLLREYYR

-218 YTFINILNE
+218 HTFINILNE
-227 VRENRLSAESL
+227 VRENRLTPESL
-238 ARLNSRVIKTES
+238 ARLNSRVATSGKIKDEGGKS
-250 RENVI
+250 VNEG
-255 LNKVKDLAS
+255 S
-264 DCAEDNCQLSIVNSP
+264 HPEDNYHLSSLNFSLG
-279 FTDGTIRLTTHN
+279 DGTIRLTTHN

-310 TFKAEVSGTFPES
+310 TFRADVSGTFPES
-323 SYPAEETLVL
+323 SYPAEEKLVL

-341 LKNDS
+341 LKNDAQ
-346 RGSRYYNGKLG
+346 GSRYYNGKIG
-357 IVSAV
+357 IISAI
-362 DAGRICVRGI
+362 DAEHIRVRGI
-372 DDDVEIEVEPD
+372 DDGEEIEVEPD

-389 YVIDKESKEIREEI
+389 YVIDKETKEIREEI

-438 FAAGQVYVA
+438 FASGQVYVA
-447 LSRCRS
+447 LSRCRT

-471 AMVTDYMNVELEQ
+471 AVVTDYMNVELEQ
-484 ARHTA
+484 AQHTA
-489 GHLVALQRDYY
+489 GHLSALEREYY
-500 LAMLTELFSFNA
+500 LAMLTELFSFKTL
-512 VEADFYRMMRLID
+512 EMDFRRMLRLID

-530 VYPLLLKEYKQTA
+530 VYPLLLKEYKQA
-543 ERLAKEVTA
+543 DERLAGEVTA

-558 RQYTTLVAEASDYA
+558 RQYAALVMESADYA
-572 NDALLAERIHK
+572 TDSHLAERIRK
-583 AATYFVEKMDELIR
+583 AATYFKDRLETLIR
-597 PLIERTDLDS
+597 PLVERAALDS
-607 DNKEIRERIT
+607 DNREVKERLT
-617 EAAYNLKQSFAQ
+617 EATYNLKQSFAQ
-629 KRHLLAQ
+629 KVHLLTR
-636 VTEKGFCVSSYLK
+636 VVDNGFSISTYLK
-649 DKAVG
+649 DKAIG
-654 MLNAEQ
+654 MLGADTT
-660 PAKRERKKNRAEV
+660 AKRERKRSKADE

-681 DIRHPRLFHRLRAWR
+681 DIRHPRLFHKLRAWR
-696 NGRAE
+696 SERAD

-720 NELPTSGREL
+720 NELPISGREL

-742 MFGREILAIVEEYV
+742 MFGREILAIVQEYIDDGMQP
-756 EELRVKS
+756 

>member
-1 MVGIIHS
+1 MNQEH
-8 FLLTLST
+8 
-15 YFYIA
+15 
-20 RIMDNGQSN
+20 DNP
-29 EQLAL
+29 ELDL

-59 LRQLKERSPKR
+59 LRRLKERSPKR

-96 LAPYIPGGSF
+96 LAPYIPNTSFKGS
-106 NAKDEKFR
+106 DEKYR

-142 DQIDAV
+142 DQIDTV

-175 VVKDSEWALLREYYR
+175 VVKDGEWALLREYYA
-190 TPYFFGSHALQQTQ
+190 TPYFFGSLALQQTQ

-209 LTHVYRQTD
+209 LSHVYRQTD
-218 YTFINILNE
+218 HTFINILNE
-227 VRENRLSAESL
+227 VRENRLTTESL
-238 ARLNSRVIKTES
+238 ALLNARVGISPKLPKLS
-250 RENVI
+250 EN
-255 LNKVKDLAS
+255 S
-264 DCAEDNCQLSIVNSP
+264 GHSENSE
-279 FTDGTIRLTTHN
+279 FIIHNSEVSDGTIRLTTHN

-300 RMDALKGVRF
+300 RMDALKGTRF
-310 TFKAEVSGTFPES
+310 SFKATVTGNFPES

-346 RGSRYYNGKLG
+346 QGARYYNGKLG
-357 IVSAV
+357 EVTFVNGSK
-362 DAGRICVRGI
+362 ICVRGLE
-372 DDDVEIEVEPD
+372 DNTEVEVEPEA
-383 VWTNAR
+383 WTNAH
-389 YVIDKESKEIREEI
+389 YIIDKETKEIREEI

-412 RLAWAITVHKSQGL
+412 RLAWAITIHKSQGL
-426 TFDRAVLDVNAA
+426 TFERAVLDVNAA

-447 LSRCRS
+447 LSRLRS

-458 LTAPLSLSSVKTD
+458 LTAPLSASAVLTD
-471 AMVTDYMNVELEQ
+471 TAVSNYMNMELEQ

-489 GHLVALQRDYY
+489 DSLSTLQRDYY
-500 LAMLTELFSFNA
+500 LHQLIELFTFTTL
-512 VEADFYRMMRLID
+512 EHDFHRVLRLID

-530 VYPLLLKEYKQTA
+530 VYPLLLKMYKQA
-543 ERLAKEVTA
+543 DEQFARELTA

-558 RQYTTLVAEASDYA
+558 RQYATLVMQSEDYA
-572 NDALLAERIHK
+572 TDKLLAERIHK
-583 AATYFVEKMDELIR
+583 AAVYFAERLDELLK
-597 PLIERTDLDS
+597 PLIERTRLDS
-607 DNKEIRERIT
+607 DNQEIKQRIT
-617 EAAYNLKQSFAQ
+617 EAVYALQQSFAQ
-629 KRHLLAQ
+629 KRHLMAR
-636 VTEKGFCVSSYLK
+636 VIAHGFSVGAYLK

-654 MLNAEQ
+654 LLNAEQ
-660 PAKRERKKNRAEV
+660 PAKRERKSKAAE
-673 KIEVDRNA
+673 KIEVDRHS
-681 DIRHPRLFHRLRAWR
+681 DIKHPKLFHQLRAWR
-696 NGRAE
+696 AARAE
-701 ELGRPVYGVLTQK
+701 ELGRPPYGVLTQK

-720 NELPTSGREL
+720 NELPISGKEL

-742 MFGREILAIVEEYV
+742 LFGKEILAIVQEYIDDNPQ
-756 EELRVKS
+756 L

>member
-1 MVGIIHS
+1 MS
-8 FLLTLST
+8 KEQT
-15 YFYIA
+15 
-20 RIMDNGQSN
+20 N
-29 EQLAL
+29 EQLDL

-59 LRQLKERSPKR
+59 LRCLKERSPKR

-106 NAKDEKFR
+106 NSKDEKYR

-175 VVKDSEWALLREYYR
+175 VVKDGEWTLLREYYH
-190 TPYFFGSHALQQTQ
+190 TPYFFGSHALQQTR

-218 YTFINILNE
+218 RTFINILNE
-227 VRENRLSAESL
+227 VRENCLTPESL
-238 ARLNSRVIKTES
+238 ALLNSRVDGQQTE
-250 RENVI
+250 
-255 LNKVKDLAS
+255 
-264 DCAEDNCQLSIVNSP
+264 VNSEFKIQNSE

-300 RMDALKGVRF
+300 RMDALKGIRF
-310 TFKAEVSGTFPES
+310 SFKAKVAGTFPES

-346 RGSRYYNGKLG
+346 QGSRYYNGKLG

-362 DAGRICVRGI
+362 DGKHICVRGI
-372 DDDVEIEVEPD
+372 DDNVEIEVEPD

-389 YVIDKESKEIREEI
+389 YVIDKETKEIREDI

-438 FAAGQVYVA
+438 FASGQVYVA

-458 LTAPLSLSSVKTD
+458 LTAPLSPSSVKTD
-471 AMVTDYMNVELEQ
+471 LLVTDYMNAELEQ
-484 ARHTA
+484 AQHTA
-489 GHLVALQRDYY
+489 GHLSTLERDYY
-500 LAMLTELFSFNA
+500 LLMLTELFSFKTL
-512 VEADFYRMMRLID
+512 EADFHRMLRLID

-530 VYPLLLKEYKQTA
+530 VYPLLLKMYKQA
-543 ERLAKEVTA
+543 DGRFSKEITA
-552 VSATFY
+552 VAATFY
-558 RQYTTLVAEASDYA
+558 RQYSTLVIDSPDYTT
-572 NDALLAERIHK
+572 NELLAERIHK
-583 AATYFVEKMDELIR
+583 AATYFIDKLDDFLR
-597 PLIERTDLDS
+597 PLVEHTSIDS
-607 DNKEIRERIT
+607 DNQEIKERLT
-617 EAAYNLKQSFAQ
+617 EATYNFKQSFSQ
-629 KRHLLAQ
+629 KRHLLTRVIAN
-636 VTEKGFCVSSYLK
+636 GFNVSTYLK
-649 DKAVG
+649 DKAIG
-654 MLNAEQ
+654 LLNADQ
-660 PAKRERKKNRAEV
+660 SAKRNAKSKPSE
-673 KIEVDRNA
+673 KIEVDRNS
-681 DIRHPRLFHRLRAWR
+681 DIRHPKLFRNLRAWR
-696 NGRAE
+696 ALRAE
-701 ELGRPVYGVLTQK
+701 ELGRPAYGVLTQK
-714 ALIGIV
+714 ALIGIT

-742 MFGREILAIVEEYV
+742 MFGKEILAIVQEYIEEENI
-756 EELRVKS
+756 EEKNFIGTFH